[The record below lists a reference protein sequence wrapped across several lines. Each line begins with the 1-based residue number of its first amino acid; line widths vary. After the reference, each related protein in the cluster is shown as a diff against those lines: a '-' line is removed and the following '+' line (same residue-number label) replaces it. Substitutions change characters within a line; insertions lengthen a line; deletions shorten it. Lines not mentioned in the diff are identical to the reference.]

1 MRNDPNKC
9 NLIVRGKC
17 NMKSVT
23 SMNECSAMPEP
34 IKQGSDNDVKPAALL
49 GPKPI
54 ECKTTAMLPT
64 QKLPYNLVDPARH
77 EIDVMKSLFA
87 NFTPATTASVGDDDD
102 TSLQLPPDF
111 NDDLKDF
118 AWTTTTTTSFQREN
132 DDNDLSTLDWVSK
145 SVSLPDLT
153 DVLDFYSDKK
163 VCDKPTVGTSI
174 QDLSLKLPT
183 IGCRAHE
190 CLKYQDEI
198 IDIFGQNQA
207 QEGWLTD

>member
-1 MRNDPNKC
+1 
-9 NLIVRGKC
+9 
-17 NMKSVT
+17 MKSVT
-23 SMNECSAMPEP
+23 SMNECSSSSMPEP
-34 IKQGSDNDVKPAALL
+34 IKQGSNNDVVTKPTSLLL
-49 GPKPI
+49 GLPKPI
-54 ECKTTAMLPT
+54 ECKTTTAMMLPT

-87 NFTPATTASVGDDDD
+87 NFTPTTTAEKSGVVDDDD
-102 TSLQLPPDF
+102 TSLQLPADF

-118 AWTTTTTTSFQREN
+118 AWTTTATTTTSFQRESCE
-132 DDNDLSTLDWVSK
+132 DNDLSTLDWVSK
-145 SVSLPDLT
+145 AVSLPDLT

-163 VCDKPTVGTSI
+163 VSDKPTVGTSI
-174 QDLSLKLPT
+174 QDLSFKLPT
-183 IGCRAHE
+183 IGGRAHHE